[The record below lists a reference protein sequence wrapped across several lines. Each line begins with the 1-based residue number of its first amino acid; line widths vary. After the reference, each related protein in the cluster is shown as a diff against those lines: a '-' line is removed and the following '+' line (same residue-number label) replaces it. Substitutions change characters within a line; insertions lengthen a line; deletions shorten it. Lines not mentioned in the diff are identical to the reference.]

1 MGSEKVL
8 MDVIKKRRSVRR
20 FLPKKV
26 ENEKLDFI
34 IEAAR
39 LAPSANNVQEW
50 RFILVT
56 GEEAKKNVSSAAKNP
71 NLILQASAV
80 FVICAET
87 DEHVMTCGQ
96 MMYTVDCS
104 IAMTHMVLAAESL
117 GLGSC
122 WVGAFYEDKVKK
134 NLGIPEKVRVVGLL
148 PVGYPAES
156 PSATTR
162 LKKERIMHYDK
173 W

>member
-8 MDVIKKRRSVRR
+8 MEVIKKRRSIRR
-20 FLPKKV
+20 FLPKKI
-26 ENEKLDFI
+26 EDEKLDFI

-39 LAPSANNVQEW
+39 LAPSANNRQEW

-56 GEEAKKNVSSAAKNP
+56 DDEVKKNVSVAARNP
-71 NLILQASAV
+71 DLILQAAAL

-96 MMYTVDCS
+96 MGYTVDCA
-104 IAMTHMVLAAESL
+104 IAITHMVLAASSL

-122 WVGAFYEDKVKK
+122 WVGAFYEDRIKK
-134 NLGIPEKVRVVGLL
+134 ILGIPEKIRVAGLL

-156 PSATTR
+156 PPATSR
-162 LKKERIMHYDK
+162 LSKEQIMHYDK

>member
-1 MGSEKVL
+1 MMKKDVL
-8 MDVIKKRRSVRR
+8 MEVIKKRRSIRS

-26 ENEKLDFI
+26 EDEKLDFI

-39 LAPSANNVQEW
+39 LAPSANNRQEW
-50 RFILVT
+50 RFILAL
-56 GEEAKKNVSSAAKNP
+56 EDKAKRNISGAAKNQ
-71 NLILQASAV
+71 NLIAQAPAV

-96 MMYTVDCS
+96 MGYTVDCS
-104 IAMTHMVLAAESL
+104 IAITHMILAATSL

-122 WVGAFYEDKVKK
+122 WVGAFYEDKLKK
-134 NLGIPEKVRVVGLL
+134 VLGIPEKIRVVGLL
-148 PVGYPAES
+148 PVGYPAEN
-156 PSATTR
+156 PPATSR
-162 LKKERIMHYDK
+162 LKKEQILHYEK

>member
-1 MGSEKVL
+1 ME
-8 MDVIKKRRSVRR
+8 VIKKRRSIRR

-26 ENEKLDFI
+26 EDEKLDFI
-34 IEAAR
+34 LEAAR
-39 LAPSANNVQEW
+39 LAPSANNRQEW

-56 GEEAKKNVSSAAKNP
+56 DDEAKKNVSAAAKNP
-71 NLILQASAV
+71 DLILQAAAV
-80 FVICAET
+80 FIICAET

-96 MMYTVDCS
+96 MGYTVDCS
-104 IAMTHMVLAAESL
+104 IAMTHMILAAASL

-122 WVGAFYEDKVKK
+122 WVGAFYEDKAKK
-134 NLGIPEKVRVVGLL
+134 ILGIPEKIRVVGFL

-156 PSATTR
+156 PPASPR
-162 LKKERIMHYDK
+162 LKKDQILHHDK